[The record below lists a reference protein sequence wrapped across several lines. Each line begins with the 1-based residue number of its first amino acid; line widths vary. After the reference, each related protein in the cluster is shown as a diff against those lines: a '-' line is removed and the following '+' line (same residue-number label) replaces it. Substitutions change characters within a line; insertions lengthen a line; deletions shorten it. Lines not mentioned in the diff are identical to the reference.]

1 MADLPTGI
9 VTFLFT
15 DIEGSTRL
23 AAALGDG
30 YAGVLERHNAILRE
44 AIGTSE
50 GRELAT
56 QGDSFFSVFTEPTK
70 AVEAAVH
77 GQRALGASSWPA
89 GASVRVRMGMHT
101 GEARLGGDNY
111 VGLSV
116 HRAARIADAAHGG
129 QVLLSETTTGEV
141 RAALPDNVRLRELG
155 EHWLRDLEHPE
166 QLSQLLV
173 EGLQTEFPPL
183 RATRRPVNLPVELTS
198 FVERDEDSRRVE
210 SGLAEGRL
218 VTLVGSGGTG
228 KTRLALHVAAGVA
241 GAYPGGVAFVP
252 LEGVFDVERIPGA
265 VAEALGLRQDAAAS
279 TVELLSNHLRDRR
292 ALLVLDNLEQ
302 LPEAGATLVRLLR
315 EAPLMTILATSRG
328 SLHVEGERT
337 VRVPPLPVPDLGRLA
352 RVDELRKVASVA
364 LFEERAGNADPSFT
378 LTDANASAVAALCA
392 RLDGLPLAIELAAAR
407 IPILTPQAMLDRLD
421 RPLALLGA
429 IGRGGPE
436 RQRTLRRTIAWSH
449 ELLTGAE
456 QSLFRRLAVFAG
468 GWTIEAAEAVVP
480 DADVLDGLESLVDK
494 SLVRRHDRA
503 GEPHFEMLSTI
514 REFALEQLADDAAI
528 EAETRRRHAA
538 YWLARAEALAP
549 DLERGTDAALRLLD
563 EQDNLRAA
571 LRYALGT
578 DAGDSAEAAD
588 IGLRLAIALGRFWTL
603 NAAREGTAWLE
614 RAIAVAS
621 GADLLTQGE
630 LYFWSGV
637 LLDEQFRGDEAE
649 RCLNEALTR
658 FRELDDEHWQA
669 RVLNS
674 LGVVAR
680 SKGELARARELLSRS
695 LALRQSI
702 GPEERLAAVL
712 SNLGVVA
719 ADEGRLDEAQG
730 HLEASLEIDRRM
742 DNLDGIATGV
752 GNLGGVALRMGR
764 LDDGERLIAES
775 LRLFARVGDVLG
787 ITDDLEHAAE
797 AAAQRG
803 RHEQAARLLGAVETI
818 RRSEGLR
825 MPKVDLSRY
834 RGIADGVRD
843 ALGSEA
849 YAAAYNSGCSLTR
862 DAAVE
867 EAIAGLDAAQG

>member
-1 MADLPTGI
+1 
-9 VTFLFT
+9 
-15 DIEGSTRL
+15 
-23 AAALGDG
+23 
-30 YAGVLERHNAILRE
+30 
-44 AIGTSE
+44 
-50 GRELAT
+50 
-56 QGDSFFSVFTEPTK
+56 
-70 AVEAAVH
+70 
-77 GQRALGASSWPA
+77 
-89 GASVRVRMGMHT
+89 
-101 GEARLGGDNY
+101 
-111 VGLSV
+111 
-116 HRAARIADAAHGG
+116 
-129 QVLLSETTTGEV
+129 
-141 RAALPDNVRLRELG
+141 
-155 EHWLRDLEHPE
+155 
-166 QLSQLLV
+166 
-173 EGLQTEFPPL
+173 
-183 RATRRPVNLPVELTS
+183 
-198 FVERDEDSRRVE
+198 
-210 SGLAEGRL
+210 
-218 VTLVGSGGTG
+218 
-228 KTRLALHVAAGVA
+228 
-241 GAYPGGVAFVP
+241 
-252 LEGVFDVERIPGA
+252 
-265 VAEALGLRQDAAAS
+265 
-279 TVELLSNHLRDRR
+279 
-292 ALLVLDNLEQ
+292 
-302 LPEAGATLVRLLR
+302 
-315 EAPLMTILATSRG
+315 
-328 SLHVEGERT
+328 
-337 VRVPPLPVPDLGRLA
+337 
-352 RVDELRKVASVA
+352 
-364 LFEERAGNADPSFT
+364 
-378 LTDANASAVAALCA
+378 
-392 RLDGLPLAIELAAAR
+392 
-407 IPILTPQAMLDRLD
+407 
-421 RPLALLGA
+421 
-429 IGRGGPE
+429 
-436 RQRTLRRTIAWSH
+436 
-449 ELLTGAE
+449 
-456 QSLFRRLAVFAG
+456 VFAG

-658 FRELDDEHWQA
+658 FRELNDEHWQA

-680 SKGELARARELLSRS
+680 SKGELARARELLLRS